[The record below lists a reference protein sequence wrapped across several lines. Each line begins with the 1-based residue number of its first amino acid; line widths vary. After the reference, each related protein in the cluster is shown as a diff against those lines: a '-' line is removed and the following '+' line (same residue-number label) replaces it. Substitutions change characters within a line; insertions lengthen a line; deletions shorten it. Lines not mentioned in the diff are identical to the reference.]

1 MNGMTITIL
10 SLNAITLLGIVSAS
24 VISQKNKSPQFVALY
39 STFVGVFLTLYLFG
53 LIILS
58 AQNVINRNYASTLL
72 TLFFISSPFVIGN
85 FATYKKAGLYISL
98 QVFLLALSF
107 VCIVKHLV

>member
-1 MNGMTITIL
+1 MNGMTIAIL
-10 SLNAITLLGIVSAS
+10 SLNAITLLGIVSAAI
-24 VISQKNKSPQFVALY
+24 VSQKNKSPQFVASY
-39 STFVGVFLTLYLFG
+39 STLVGVFLTLYLFG

-58 AQNVINRNYASTLL
+58 AQSFLSRNYTSALL
-72 TLFFISSPFVIGN
+72 TLFFISSPFIIGN
-85 FATYKKAGLYISL
+85 LATYKKASLYISL